1 MTYNIITEK
10 VGANPKDAAYRM
22 AEHHVSISTA
32 TVPCKDDKTG
42 EYYKDEMWFVEIPSL
57 DKLMEIIEKM
67 DDFDFNIIPTRHD
80 PMDDWGF
87 TLVLGDEEEYLYRYP
102 ILRLS

>member
-1 MTYNIITEK
+1 MTFNIITEK
-10 VGANPKDAAYRM
+10 VGTCTKDAAYQM
-22 AEHHVSISTA
+22 AQYGVGISTA
-32 TVPCKDDKTG
+32 TIPCKDNETG
-42 EYYKDEMWFVEIPSL
+42 EYYKDEMWFVEISTL

-102 ILRLS
+102 ILWLS